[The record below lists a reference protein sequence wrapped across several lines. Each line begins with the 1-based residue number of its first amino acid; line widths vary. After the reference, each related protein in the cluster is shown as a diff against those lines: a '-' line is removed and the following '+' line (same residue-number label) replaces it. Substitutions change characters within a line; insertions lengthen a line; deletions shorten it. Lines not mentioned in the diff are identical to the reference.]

1 MRLLVTGTNGQ
12 IGWEL
17 SRRLELFGEVIPLRG
32 DECDFAQPARLP
44 TIIRRIGPDVIINA
58 AAYTAVDKAEHRQE
72 LAFIVNGASVGNNSG
87 RGAHGRRLLIH
98 YSTDY
103 ASGMGACSDPLPGGD
118 ITVKGY

>member
-72 LAFIVNGASVGNNSG
+72 LAFIVNGASVGIIAAEA
-87 RGAHGRRLLIH
+87 RTAGA
-98 YSTDY
+98 YS
-103 ASGMGACSDPLPGGD
+103 SIIPRIMLPEWEHALTPCLAE
-118 ITVKGY
+118 I